1 MTEQTDRLKLEVE
14 RERNTKKYTLEEI
27 QDAVMIVTD
36 RQRVVDE
43 VLAVLEEIKKIWK
56 KQ

>member
-56 KQ
+56 KW

>member
-56 KQ
+56 N

>member
-1 MTEQTDRLKLEVE
+1 
-14 RERNTKKYTLEEI
+14 
-27 QDAVMIVTD
+27 MIVTD

-56 KQ
+56 KE